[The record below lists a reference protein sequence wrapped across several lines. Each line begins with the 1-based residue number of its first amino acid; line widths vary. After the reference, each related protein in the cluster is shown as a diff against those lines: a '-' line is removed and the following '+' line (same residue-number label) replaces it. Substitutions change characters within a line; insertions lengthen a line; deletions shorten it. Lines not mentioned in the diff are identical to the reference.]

1 MKFDAIVQARMSSSR
16 LPGKVLKK
24 INQKPILWYL
34 VSRLK
39 RIKKINRIIIATTVN
54 KIDNQIVRFCKEN
67 NVFYFRGSEKN
78 CLKRICEA
86 AKKFKSENIV
96 FLTGDCPIIDIK
108 IINKALKYFKTGK
121 YDYVG
126 NSFVRSYPDGMDV
139 QIFKKKTILKAFKL
153 AKHRLEK
160 EHVTLSIKKNKKIFK
175 ILNFKASKNTYN
187 PDLGLTLDQNEDFRL
202 IKMIIN
208 FFKNKKFFSCEEIIN
223 LLKKKKNWLE
233 INKNVKR
240 KGDN

>member
-1 MKFDAIVQARMSSSR
+1 MKFDAIIQARMSSSR

-39 RIKKINRIIIATTVN
+39 EIKKINRIIIATTTN
-54 KIDNQIVRFCKEN
+54 KIDIQIVKFCKIN
-67 NVFYFRGSEKN
+67 NIFYFRGSEKN
-78 CLKRICEA
+78 CLKRICDTV
-86 AKKFKSENIV
+86 KKFKCKNII

-108 IINKALKYFKTGK
+108 IINKALKYFKTDK

-139 QIFKKKTILKAFKL
+139 QIFKRKTILQAFKL
-153 AKHRLEK
+153 AKHKLEK
-160 EHVTLSIKKNKKIFK
+160 EHVTLSIKKNQKRFK
-175 ILNFKASKNTYN
+175 ILNFKAPKNIYN
-187 PDLGLTLDQNEDFRL
+187 PDLGLTLDQDEDFKL
-202 IKMIIN
+202 IKKIIN
-208 FFKNKKFFSCEEIIN
+208 YFKKKKFFSCEEIIN
-223 LLKKKKNWLE
+223 LLKKKKNWLQ

-240 KGDN
+240 KGDS